1 LAPQQSDHPLGRRAI
16 GAAVP
21 VARFFGVDVFA
32 HWTIVIVPFAILA
45 ALATLVTGQGL
56 TAGAALGWAVVW
68 TVATILVIAS
78 HELAHTWAACRAGTP
93 VGAVVLTPLGPI
105 SHDDPPTPTPGS
117 EVLVNL
123 AGALVHALWLVPAAL
138 AVYALGGATESAA
151 PELMARTFF
160 AANLALAV
168 LNVLP
173 FYPLDGGR
181 ALRGFLTTMLGRRR
195 AELWTAYL
203 GYAGAVVLG
212 LIGLT
217 LLLYQDP
224 QLIGWALVL
233 IAVGI
238 TNLIAAQRLLF
249 SAQFLGHPR
258 PDPQPWGSPLRRA
271 PDVFDEAALSEMPP
285 PPAKPARQQR
295 IEDEQHVYD
304 EDDDEET
311 LVESAE
317 ERMKRLTERVDQLL
331 DRINEVGG
339 LENLTPAERR
349 ELADASEMLRGE
361 AAS

>member
-1 LAPQQSDHPLGRRAI
+1 MAPHQSEHPLGRRAI

-21 VARFFGVDVFA
+21 VARLFGVDVFA
-32 HWTIVIVPFAILA
+32 HWTIVSVPFAILA
-45 ALATLVTGQGL
+45 AIATLVTDHGL
-56 TAGAALGWAVVW
+56 TAGGALGWAVVW

-78 HELAHTWAACRAGTP
+78 HELAHAWAARRAGTA

-123 AGALVHALWLVPAAL
+123 AGALVHGLWLLPAGL
-138 AVYALGGATESAA
+138 AVYWLGGGAERSA

-160 AANLALAV
+160 IANLALAV
-168 LNVLP
+168 LNLLP

-181 ALRGFLTTMLGRRR
+181 ALRGFLTTMLGRRP

-217 LLLYQDP
+217 LLLYQEP
-224 QLIGWALVL
+224 EFIGWALVL
-233 IAVGI
+233 VAVGI

-258 PDPQPWGSPLRRA
+258 PEPQPWGSPLRRA
-271 PDVFDEAALSEMPP
+271 PDVFDEAALTETPP
-285 PPAKPARQQR
+285 PSKRREQEVLA
-295 IEDEQHVYD
+295 EQHVYD
-304 EDDDEET
+304 EDSDDEDT
-311 LVESAE
+311 LVETAE
-317 ERMKRLTERVDQLL
+317 ERLHRLSERVDQLL

-339 LENLTPAERR
+339 LENLTPTERR